1 MPRAPATLGGE
12 RRRKKRKLGE
22 APAVA
27 RCRNSGWSRR
37 KRMRMF
43 EVCDGD
49 RRAIDTAID
58 ATACHRIRADTALF
72 FAIET
77 GSHTGKRLK
86 APEKPRNNS
95 CSFAFCVQ
103 SSRLISRSMLK
114 VLQTTKK
121 RIQLTGK
128 IPVLESPVPV
138 QSGGAFRFLTF
149 YGGE

>member
-1 MPRAPATLGGE
+1 
-12 RRRKKRKLGE
+12 
-22 APAVA
+22 
-27 RCRNSGWSRR
+27 
-37 KRMRMF
+37 MRMF

-49 RRAIDTAID
+49 RRAIDTRATRDRHAID
-58 ATACHRIRADTALF
+58 AIASHRIRADTALF